1 MFLTTRILENKKVT
15 RNTEKLLTLSQ
26 TPCTFEWHFQSHKTN
41 IKTEPLHILFQVPFL
56 VSAQCYLSKWVP
68 VSITKFMEPLKKHS
82 LLLWP
87 LPQFALSIFI
97 ETNKNKALVLVYI
110 ELLVW
115 SLMRLHFWVAWYL
128 QRVQGYLF
136 LHVLPLIREGQAIPN
151 WSFGSEFLESSF
163 GSA

>member
-1 MFLTTRILENKKVT
+1 MRTKSNKYLGNWGNVQHFP
-15 RNTEKLLTLSQ
+15 KLLAHLS
-26 TPCTFEWHFQSHKTN
+26 E
-41 IKTEPLHILFQVPFL
+41 
-56 VSAQCYLSKWVP
+56 WVP
-68 VSITKFMEPLKKHS
+68 VSITKFMDPLEKHS

-110 ELLVW
+110 ESFLCDLVW

-136 LHVLPLIREGQAIPN
+136 LLVLHLIREGQAIPN

-163 GSA
+163 GWAQLGICCSLSHFNFYRMKFNPQIC